1 MVLLTD
7 LFPDLG
13 KLQDAI
19 ADGYVTRR
27 DNYPHGNLAILNYAP
42 KAQYENRWDE
52 ITTQCRG
59 LIYNIDTHE
68 IVARPFPKFFNWD
81 QGAVKYPPP
90 GPVLRMP
97 KMDGSLGI
105 LYPIY
110 ETRWNGGNPDKFV
123 VEYRMATRGSMNS
136 EQAAW
141 ATKKFQEMTEFDGDN
156 FGFAPEP
163 GKTYLFEIIYPENRI
178 VVNYGSQERLTLLD
192 VIDNETGFS
201 DVSEFESCYWTDKVE
216 RVLLPGFDSG
226 QVVDIPPGEEGFVY
240 LWPTRNFRTKMK
252 AAEYIE
258 LHRIIFNLTPKNIWR
273 AMLAGKTLDQIKE
286 PFPDEF
292 YDEIDDIWNII
303 ESDINDLRSD
313 VIDAYMRVTA
323 AIGHD
328 FSDRKRF
335 AQAVKKHCPRELQGF
350 MFNIL
355 DGKTE
360 AVGAS
365 LMRMVEPKGDKPRE
379 EE

>member
-1 MVLLTD
+1 MV
-7 LFPDLG
+7 
-13 KLQDAI
+13 KLHEIFRVHELEDEI
-19 ADGYVTRR
+19 ANGYVTRR
-27 DNYPHGNLAILNYAP
+27 FNEAGTLAILNYGP
-42 KAQYENRWDE
+42 KAQYENRWND
-52 ITTQCRG
+52 ITKACRG
-59 LIYNIDTHE
+59 LIYDVDNWD
-68 IVARPFPKFFNWD
+68 IVARPFEKFFNWD

-105 LYPIY
+105 LYAGD
-110 ETRWNGGNPDKFV
+110 GGAW
-123 VEYRMATRGSMNS
+123 RIATRGSMDS
-136 EQAAW
+136 EQALW
-141 ATKKFQEMTEFDGDN
+141 ATRQFHIMTRSGMPPF
-156 FGFAPEP
+156 FPAA

-178 VVNYGSQERLTLLD
+178 VVNYGDQERLTLLD

-201 DVSEFESCYWTDKVE
+201 DTDEFDNCAWPDKVE

-252 AAEYIE
+252 DAEYIR

-273 AMLAGKTLDQIKE
+273 AMVAGKTLEEIKE

-292 YDEIDDIWNII
+292 YDEIDAIWNGI
-303 ESDINDLRSD
+303 EAQISEIRSE
-313 VIDAYMRVTA
+313 VVHAYMMVTA
-323 AIGHD
+323 AVGHD
-328 FSDRKRF
+328 FSDRRAF
-335 AQAVKKHCPRELQGF
+335 AQAVKKHAPRHLQGM

-360 AVGAS
+360 AIGNVI
-365 LMRMVEPKGDKPRE
+365 LRMVEPKGDKPRVE